1 MKSTKTT
8 NTNKKDPMGFTP
20 SQIVN
25 ELNRF
30 IVGQEKAKK
39 AVAIALRNR
48 GRRKRVEGNLR
59 NEIVPKNI
67 LMIGSTGVGK
77 TEIARR
83 LAKLTNSPFYK
94 IEATKFTEV
103 GYVGRD
109 VESIIR
115 DLVEIA
121 VNTQKTIAKTEVDIN
136 ARKKAIE
143 RVLESLV
150 GKTSSSETREKFQ
163 EKILSGELDD
173 TEIEISVADTAPVG
187 GGSFEIPG
195 MPGASMGVLNLGDMI
210 GRAFGT
216 TKTKT
221 KKMLVKEAMSIIL
234 SEESEKL
241 IDQEKI
247 IQQAINLVENDGI
260 VFIDEIDKITSVAN
274 SGAKN
279 SEISREGVQKDLLP
293 LIEGTTVNTKY
304 GPVKTDH
311 ILFIASGAFHI
322 AKPSD
327 LLPELQGRLPIRVE
341 LNSLTKEDMIKILLE
356 PETSLIKQY
365 SALIGTEKVE
375 LEFTNSA
382 IEKIADY
389 ATTVNLEI
397 EDIGAR
403 RLHTI
408 LENLL
413 EDISF
418 RASEMQGEKI
428 SIDDK
433 FVENQLSKILTN
445 LDLAK
450 FVL

>member
-1 MKSTKTT
+1 MKATKTT
-8 NTNKKDPMGFTP
+8 YKKDPMGLTP

-48 GRRKRVEGNLR
+48 CRRKRVEGNLR

-121 VNTQKTIAKTEVDIN
+121 VNTEKTLAKTEVDIN
-136 ARKKAIE
+136 AREKAIE
-143 RVLESLV
+143 RILDSLV
-150 GKTSSSETREKFQ
+150 GKTSSSETREKFK
-163 EKILSGELDD
+163 EKILNGELDD
-173 TEIEISVADTAPVG
+173 TEIEISVADTTPVG

-195 MPGASMGVLNLGDMI
+195 MPGASMGALNLGDMI
-210 GRAFGT
+210 GRALGSS
-216 TKTKT
+216 KTKT
-221 KKMLVKEAMSIIL
+221 KKMLVKDAMAIIIP
-234 SEESEKL
+234 EESEKL

-247 IQQAINLVENDGI
+247 IQQAINLAENDGI
-260 VFIDEIDKITSVAN
+260 VFIDEIDKIASTGS

-279 SEISREGVQKDLLP
+279 AEISREGVQRDLLP

-341 LNSLTKEDMIKILLE
+341 LNSLTKDDMIKILLE

-365 SALIGTEKVE
+365 SALIGTEDVH
-375 LEFTNSA
+375 LEFAASA

-389 ATTVNLEI
+389 AITVNLEV

-418 RASEMQGEKI
+418 EASEMKGKKI
-428 SIDDK
+428 TIDDK
-433 FVENQLSKILTN
+433 FVENQLSKIITN

>member
-8 NTNKKDPMGFTP
+8 NKKDHMGLTP
-20 SQIVN
+20 YQIVN

-103 GYVGRD
+103 GYVGRN

-121 VNTQKTIAKTEVDIN
+121 VNNQKTIAKTAVDIN
-136 ARKKAIE
+136 AREKAIE
-143 RVLESLV
+143 RVLDSLL
-150 GKTSSSETREKFQ
+150 GKNSSSETREKFQ
-163 EKILSGELDD
+163 KKILNGELDY
-173 TEIEISVADTAPVG
+173 TEIEINIADTAPVG

-216 TKTKT
+216 TKTKI

-241 IDQEKI
+241 IDQDKI

-260 VFIDEIDKITSVAN
+260 VFIDEIDKIASVVN
-274 SGAKN
+274 SGEKN
-279 SEISREGVQKDLLP
+279 SEISREGVQRDLLP

-304 GPVKTDH
+304 GPIKTDH
-311 ILFIASGAFHI
+311 ILFIASGAFHL

-375 LEFTNSA
+375 LQFTNSA

>member
-1 MKSTKTT
+1 MKATKTT
-8 NTNKKDPMGFTP
+8 YKKDPMGLPP

-48 GRRKRVEGNLR
+48 CRRKRVEGNLR
-59 NEIVPKNI
+59 HEIVPKNI

-83 LAKLTNSPFYK
+83 LAKFTNSPFYK

-121 VNTQKTIAKTEVDIN
+121 VNTEKTLAKTEVDIN
-136 ARKKAIE
+136 AREKAIE
-143 RVLESLV
+143 RILDSLV
-150 GKTSSSETREKFQ
+150 GKTSTSETREKFK
-163 EKILSGELDD
+163 EKVLNGELDD
-173 TEIEISVADTAPVG
+173 TEIEISVADTTPVG

-210 GRAFGT
+210 GRALGSS
-216 TKTKT
+216 KTKT
-221 KKMLVKEAMSIIL
+221 KKMLVKDAMAIIIP
-234 SEESEKL
+234 EESEKL

-247 IQQAINLVENDGI
+247 IQQAISLAENDGI
-260 VFIDEIDKITSVAN
+260 VFIDEIDKIASTGS

-279 SEISREGVQKDLLP
+279 AEISREGVQRDLLP

-341 LNSLTKEDMIKILLE
+341 LNSLTKDDMIKILLE

-365 SALIGTEKVE
+365 SALIGTEDVR
-375 LEFTNSA
+375 LEFAASA

-389 ATTVNLEI
+389 AITVNLEV

-418 RASEMQGEKI
+418 EASEMKGKKI
-428 SIDDK
+428 TIDDK
-433 FVENQLSKILTN
+433 FVENQLSKIITN

>member
-1 MKSTKTT
+1 MKATKTT
-8 NTNKKDPMGFTP
+8 YKKDPMGLTP

-48 GRRKRVEGNLR
+48 CRRKRVEGNLR

-115 DLVEIA
+115 DLVEIT
-121 VNTQKTIAKTEVDIN
+121 VNTEKTLAKTEVDIN
-136 ARKKAIE
+136 AREKAIE
-143 RVLESLV
+143 RILDSLV
-150 GKTSSSETREKFQ
+150 GKTSSSETREKFK
-163 EKILSGELDD
+163 EKILNGELDD
-173 TEIEISVADTAPVG
+173 TEIEISVADTTPVG

-210 GRAFGT
+210 GRALGSS
-216 TKTKT
+216 KTKT
-221 KKMLVKEAMSIIL
+221 KKMLVKDAMAIIIP
-234 SEESEKL
+234 EESEKL

-247 IQQAINLVENDGI
+247 IQQAINLAENDGI
-260 VFIDEIDKITSVAN
+260 VFIDEIDKIASTSS

-279 SEISREGVQKDLLP
+279 AEISREGVQRDLLP

-341 LNSLTKEDMIKILLE
+341 LNSLTKDDMIKILLE

-365 SALIGTEKVE
+365 SALIGTEDVH
-375 LEFTNSA
+375 LEFAASA

-389 ATTVNLEI
+389 AITVNLEV

-418 RASEMQGEKI
+418 EASEMKGKKI
-428 SIDDK
+428 TIDDK
-433 FVENQLSKILTN
+433 FVENQLSKIITN
-445 LDLAK
+445 LDLTK

>member
-1 MKSTKTT
+1 MKATKTT
-8 NTNKKDPMGFTP
+8 YKKDPMGLTP

-48 GRRKRVEGNLR
+48 CRRKRVEGNLR

-121 VNTQKTIAKTEVDIN
+121 VNTEKTLAKMEVDIN
-136 ARKKAIE
+136 AREKAIE
-143 RVLESLV
+143 RILDSLV
-150 GKTSSSETREKFQ
+150 GKTSSSETREKFK
-163 EKILSGELDD
+163 EKILNGELDD
-173 TEIEISVADTAPVG
+173 TEIEISVADTTPVG

-210 GRAFGT
+210 GRALGSS
-216 TKTKT
+216 KTKT
-221 KKMLVKEAMSIIL
+221 KKMLVKDAMAIIIP
-234 SEESEKL
+234 EESEKL

-247 IQQAINLVENDGI
+247 IQQAINLAENDGI
-260 VFIDEIDKITSVAN
+260 VFIDEIDKIASTGS

-279 SEISREGVQKDLLP
+279 AEISREGVQRDLLP

-341 LNSLTKEDMIKILLE
+341 LNSLTKDDMIKILLE

-365 SALIGTEKVE
+365 SALIGTEDVH
-375 LEFTNSA
+375 LEFTDSA

-389 ATTVNLEI
+389 AITVNLEV

-418 RASEMQGEKI
+418 EASEMKGKKI
-428 SIDDK
+428 TIDDK
-433 FVENQLSKILTN
+433 FVENQLSKIITN

>member
-1 MKSTKTT
+1 MKATKTT
-8 NTNKKDPMGFTP
+8 YKKDPMGLTP

-48 GRRKRVEGNLR
+48 CRRKRVEGNLR

-121 VNTQKTIAKTEVDIN
+121 VNTKKTLSKTEVDIN
-136 ARKKAIE
+136 AREKAIE
-143 RVLESLV
+143 RILDSLV
-150 GKTSSSETREKFQ
+150 GKTSSSETREKFK
-163 EKILSGELDD
+163 EKILNGELDD
-173 TEIEISVADTAPVG
+173 TEIEISVADTTPVG

-210 GRAFGT
+210 GQALGSS
-216 TKTKT
+216 KTKT
-221 KKMLVKEAMSIIL
+221 KKMLVKDAMAIIIP
-234 SEESEKL
+234 EESEKL

-247 IQQAINLVENDGI
+247 IQQAINLAENDGI
-260 VFIDEIDKITSVAN
+260 VFIDEIDKIASTGS

-279 SEISREGVQKDLLP
+279 AEISREGVQRDLLP

-304 GPVKTDH
+304 GPVKTDY

-341 LNSLTKEDMIKILLE
+341 LNSLTKDDMIKILLE

-365 SALIGTEKVE
+365 SALIGTEDVH
-375 LEFTNSA
+375 LEFAASA

-389 ATTVNLEI
+389 AITVNLEV

-403 RLHTI
+403 RLYTI

-418 RASEMQGEKI
+418 EASEMKGKKI
-428 SIDDK
+428 TIDDK
-433 FVENQLSKILTN
+433 FVENQLSKIITN

>member
-1 MKSTKTT
+1 MTATQ
-8 NTNKKDPMGFTP
+8 KKDSINSMGLTP
-20 SQIVN
+20 SQIVS

-30 IVGQEKAKK
+30 IVGQDKAKK

-48 GRRKRVEGNLR
+48 CRRKNIKGILR

-67 LMIGSTGVGK
+67 LMIGPTGVGK

-83 LAKLTNSPFYK
+83 LAGLSGSPFFK

-121 VNTQKTIAKTEVDIN
+121 VNTQKSQAKIEVNIN
-136 ARKKAIE
+136 AREKVIE
-143 RVLESLV
+143 RILDSLV
-150 GKTSSSETREKFQ
+150 GKSSSTETREKFRD
-163 EKILSGELDD
+163 KILSGALDE
-173 TEIEISVADTAPVG
+173 TEIEINIADTALPL
-187 GGSFEIPG
+187 GSGNFEIPG
-195 MPGASMGVLNLGDMI
+195 MPGSSMGVLNLGDML
-210 GRAFGT
+210 GRALGGN
-216 TKTKT
+216 KTKL
-221 KKMLVKEAMSIIL
+221 KKMLVKEAMNIIL

-247 IQQAINLVENDGI
+247 IGQAINLVENDGI
-260 VFIDEIDKITSVAN
+260 VFIDEIDKIASN
-274 SGAKN
+274 SALGAKS
-279 SEISREGVQKDLLP
+279 SEISREGVQRDLLP
-293 LIEGTTVNTKY
+293 LIEGTSVNTKY

-311 ILFIASGAFHI
+311 ILFIASGAFHLT
-322 AKPSD
+322 KPAD

-341 LNSLTKEDMIKILLE
+341 LNPLTKNDMVKILLE
-356 PETSLIKQY
+356 PEASLIKQY
-365 SALIGTEKVE
+365 SALLATEGVAI
-375 LEFTNSA
+375 EFTEEA
-382 IEKIADY
+382 IEKIASY
-389 ATTVNLEI
+389 ATTVNLEV

-418 RASEMQGEKI
+418 NASEMKGQKVTL
-428 SIDDK
+428 DK
-433 FVENQLSKILTN
+433 EFVEKQLSKIITN

-450 FVL
+450 FIL

>member
-1 MKSTKTT
+1 MKATKTT
-8 NTNKKDPMGFTP
+8 YKKDPMGLTP

-39 AVAIALRNR
+39 VVAIALRNR
-48 GRRKRVEGNLR
+48 CRRKRLEGNLR

-121 VNTQKTIAKTEVDIN
+121 VNTEKTLAKTEVDIN
-136 ARKKAIE
+136 AREKAIE
-143 RVLESLV
+143 RILDSLV
-150 GKTSSSETREKFQ
+150 GKTSISETREKFK
-163 EKILSGELDD
+163 EKILNGELDD
-173 TEIEISVADTAPVG
+173 TEIEISVADTTPVG

-210 GRAFGT
+210 GRALGSS
-216 TKTKT
+216 KTKT
-221 KKMLVKEAMSIIL
+221 KKMLVKDAMAIIIP
-234 SEESEKL
+234 EESEKL

-247 IQQAINLVENDGI
+247 IQQAINLAENDGI
-260 VFIDEIDKITSVAN
+260 VFIDEIDKIASTGS

-279 SEISREGVQKDLLP
+279 AEISREGVQRDLLP

-327 LLPELQGRLPIRVE
+327 LLPELQGRLPMRVE
-341 LNSLTKEDMIKILLE
+341 LNSLTKDDMIKILLE

-365 SALIGTEKVE
+365 SALIGTEDVH
-375 LEFTNSA
+375 LEFAASA

-389 ATTVNLEI
+389 AITVNLEV

-418 RASEMQGEKI
+418 EASEMKDKKI
-428 SIDDK
+428 TIDDK
-433 FVENQLSKILTN
+433 FVENQLSKIITN

>member
-1 MKSTKTT
+1 MKATKTT
-8 NTNKKDPMGFTP
+8 YKKDPMGLTP

-48 GRRKRVEGNLR
+48 CRRKRVEGNLR

-109 VESIIR
+109 VESIMR

-121 VNTQKTIAKTEVDIN
+121 VNTEKTLAKTKVDIN
-136 ARKKAIE
+136 AREKAIE
-143 RVLESLV
+143 RILDSLV
-150 GKTSSSETREKFQ
+150 GKTSSSETREKFK
-163 EKILSGELDD
+163 EKILNGELDD
-173 TEIEISVADTAPVG
+173 TEIEISVADAIPVG
-187 GGSFEIPG
+187 SGSFEIPG

-210 GRAFGT
+210 GRALGSS
-216 TKTKT
+216 KTKT
-221 KKMLVKEAMSIIL
+221 KKMLVKDAMAIIIP
-234 SEESEKL
+234 EESEKL

-247 IQQAINLVENDGI
+247 IQQAINLAENDGI
-260 VFIDEIDKITSVAN
+260 VFIDEIDKIASTGS

-279 SEISREGVQKDLLP
+279 AEISREGVQRDLLP

-341 LNSLTKEDMIKILLE
+341 LNSLTKDDMIKILLE

-365 SALIGTEKVE
+365 SALIGTEDVC
-375 LEFTNSA
+375 LEFAASA

-389 ATTVNLEI
+389 AITVNLEV

-418 RASEMQGEKI
+418 EASEMKGKKI
-428 SIDDK
+428 TIDDK
-433 FVENQLSKILTN
+433 FVENQLSKIITN

>member
-1 MKSTKTT
+1 MKSTETT
-8 NTNKKDPMGFTP
+8 YKKDNMGLTP

-30 IVGQEKAKK
+30 IVGQDKAKK

-48 GRRKRVEGNLR
+48 YRRKRVEGNLR

-121 VNTQKTIAKTEVDIN
+121 VNTEKALAKIAVDIN
-136 ARKKAIE
+136 AREKAIE
-143 RVLESLV
+143 RILDSLV
-150 GKTSSSETREKFQ
+150 GKTSSSETREKF
-163 EKILSGELDD
+163 KAKVLNGELDD
-173 TEIEISVADTAPVG
+173 TEIEISVADTTPVG
-187 GGSFEIPG
+187 GGGFEIPCI
-195 MPGASMGVLNLGDMI
+195 PGASMGVLNLGDMI
-210 GRAFGT
+210 GRALGNS
-216 TKTKT
+216 KTKT
-221 KKMLVKEAMSIIL
+221 KKMLIKDAMTVIIP
-234 SEESEKL
+234 EESEKL

-247 IQQAINLVENDGI
+247 IQKAINLAENDGI
-260 VFIDEIDKITSVAN
+260 VFIDEIDKIASTSNA
-274 SGAKN
+274 GAKN
-279 SEISREGVQKDLLP
+279 AEISREGVQRDLLP

-341 LNSLTKEDMIKILLE
+341 LNLLTKDDMIKILLE

-365 SALIGTEKVE
+365 SALIGTEEVH
-375 LEFTNSA
+375 LEFTDAA

-389 ATTVNLEI
+389 AITVNLEV

-418 RASEMQGEKI
+418 EASEMKVKKI
-428 SIDDK
+428 IIDDK
-433 FVENQLSKILTN
+433 FVENQLSKIITN

>member
-1 MKSTKTT
+1 MKATKTT
-8 NTNKKDPMGFTP
+8 YKKDPMGLTP

-48 GRRKRVEGNLR
+48 CRRKRVEGNLR

-121 VNTQKTIAKTEVDIN
+121 VNTEKTLAKTKVDIN
-136 ARKKAIE
+136 AREKAIE
-143 RVLESLV
+143 RILDSLV
-150 GKTSSSETREKFQ
+150 GKTSSSETREKFK
-163 EKILSGELDD
+163 EKILNGELDD
-173 TEIEISVADTAPVG
+173 TEIEISVADTTPVG

-210 GRAFGT
+210 GRALGSS
-216 TKTKT
+216 KTKT
-221 KKMLVKEAMSIIL
+221 KKMLVKDAMAIIIP
-234 SEESEKL
+234 EESEKL

-247 IQQAINLVENDGI
+247 IQQAINLAENDGI
-260 VFIDEIDKITSVAN
+260 VFIDEIDKIASTGS

-279 SEISREGVQKDLLP
+279 AEISREGVQRDLLP

-341 LNSLTKEDMIKILLE
+341 LNSLTKDDMIKILLE

-365 SALIGTEKVE
+365 SALIGTEDVR
-375 LEFTNSA
+375 LEFAASA

-389 ATTVNLEI
+389 AITVNLEV

-418 RASEMQGEKI
+418 EASEMQSTKI
-428 SIDDK
+428 TIDDK
-433 FVENQLSKILTN
+433 FVENQLSKIITN